1 MAAYFDRWRK
11 LYNSFSWAWQQL
23 VKVLKGSQVMAKND
37 ICQQKNMQLQFKI
50 SNKLGISLVKAMTI
64 TSWFFLQS
72 LLLGKAVAAEKFDI
86 NFRVQE
92 GDGGLS
98 SSFAPPCL
106 ALQTPISLCAISAIM
121 EHLQFR
127 PQLVI
132 ILEKFWPIW
141 KNPEAKTKYCPVKD
155 SLLSQRC
162 PKIESAFSL
171 NFLVIIALHLHKL
184 KSLFS
189 TQNTEYIKQTFRIFF
204 FHDWNTGLT
213 HENQSSS
220 VTCHCGITIM

>member
-1 MAAYFDRWRK
+1 M
-11 LYNSFSWAWQQL
+11 
-23 VKVLKGSQVMAKND
+23 
-37 ICQQKNMQLQFKI
+37 
-50 SNKLGISLVKAMTI
+50 AMTI
-64 TSWFFLQS
+64 TFWFFH
-72 LLLGKAVAAEKFDI
+72 LLLGKAVVAKKFDI

-92 GDGGLS
+92 DDGGLS